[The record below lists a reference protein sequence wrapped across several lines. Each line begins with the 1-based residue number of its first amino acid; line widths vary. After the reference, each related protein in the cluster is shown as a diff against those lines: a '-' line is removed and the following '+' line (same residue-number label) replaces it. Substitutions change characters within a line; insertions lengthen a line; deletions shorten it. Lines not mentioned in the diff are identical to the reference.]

1 MSNNHD
7 RRSRD
12 YSKYDSM
19 STEQLQEILRLDA
32 HQTDGE
38 GMDTEELFY
47 VMEVL
52 TVRRKS
58 NPETAGKSLQ
68 KAKAEFRK
76 HYMPEETPKTVAF
89 PMWLHRAAT
98 VAAVL
103 AIFMVI
109 TTSVNAFGYDL
120 WGKVATWSQ
129 DFFHFEDE
137 TQGTETPDPDT
148 QYEIEYS
155 SLQEALD
162 RHEIAQSLAP
172 TWFPDGYSLADLK
185 VFKSPRE
192 ISISA
197 KYERSDEEIRIS
209 IRRLVGSNPEEIEK
223 SENYIQ
229 AYDANGITYYLF
241 SNYEK
246 VKAAWVVGE
255 FECYI
260 TGILTIDEL
269 KAIIDSIYKR
279 RLLYGSYTSSNTL

>member
-32 HQTDGE
+32 HQSEGE

-68 KAKAEFRK
+68 EAKVEFRK
-76 HYMPEETPKTVAF
+76 HYMPEEKPKTVAF
-89 PMWLHRAAT
+89 PMWLRRASA
-98 VAAVL
+98 VAAVV

-129 DFFHFEDE
+129 EFFHFEDE
-137 TQGTETPDPDT
+137 TLGTEDNDLGK
-148 QYEIEYS
+148 QDNLEYS
-155 SLQEALD
+155 SLQDALNQLN
-162 RHEIAQSLAP
+162 ITQQLAP
-172 TWFPDGYSLADLK
+172 TYLPKGYILTDLQ
-185 VFKSPRE
+185 VSRSPRE
-192 ISISA
+192 NSIYA
-197 KYERSDEEIRIS
+197 HYKNGDADIRIS
-209 IRRLVGSNPEEIEK
+209 IRQMIGGNPEELEK
-223 SENYIQ
+223 SESVVL
-229 AYDANGITYYLF
+229 AYDANGITYYIF
-241 SNYEK
+241 NNYDRI
-246 VKAAWVVGE
+246 KATWVVGE

-260 TGILTIDEL
+260 VGNVTVEEM
-269 KAIIDSIYKR
+269 KEMIDSI
-279 RLLYGSYTSSNTL
+279 

>member
-1 MSNNHD
+1 MSETNN
-7 RRSRD
+7 RNPRD

-32 HQTDGE
+32 HQNEGE

-68 KAKAEFRK
+68 EAKAEFQK
-76 HYMPEETPKTVAF
+76 HYMPKEAPKTVVF
-89 PMWLHRAAT
+89 PMWLRRAAT

-129 DFFHFEDE
+129 EFFHFEDE
-137 TQGTETPDPDT
+137 TQGTEDNELGKQDNL
-148 QYEIEYS
+148 EYA

-162 RHEIAQSLAP
+162 KLRISERLAP
-172 TWFPDGYSLADLK
+172 IWLPDGYSLSELVVADT
-185 VFKSPRE
+185 PRE
-192 ISISA
+192 LSVYANFSNENKKI
-197 KYERSDEEIRIS
+197 KVS
-209 IRRLVGSNPEEIEK
+209 IRKLIGSKPEEIEK
-223 SENYIQ
+223 SEGYIL
-229 AYDANGITYYLF
+229 AYDANGITYYVF
-241 SNYEK
+241 ENNSNLQ
-246 VKAAWVVGE
+246 ATWVVGE
-255 FECYI
+255 FEGLI
-260 TGILTIDEL
+260 IGNVTIEEM
-269 KAIIDSIYKR
+269 KAIIDSI
-279 RLLYGSYTSSNTL
+279 

>member
-1 MSNNHD
+1 MSETNN
-7 RRSRD
+7 RSLRD

-68 KAKAEFRK
+68 EAKAEFRK
-76 HYMPEETPKTVAF
+76 HYMPQEKSKTVAL
-89 PMWLHRAAT
+89 PMWLRRAAT

-120 WGKVATWSQ
+120 WGKVAVWSQ
-129 DFFHFEDE
+129 EFFHFEDE
-137 TQGTETPDPDT
+137 TQGTEDNDIGK
-148 QYEIEYS
+148 QDSLEYV

-162 RHEIAQSLAP
+162 KLRISERLAP
-172 TWFPDGYSLADLK
+172 TWIPENYSLSELIVADT
-185 VFKSPRE
+185 PRE
-192 ISISA
+192 ISIYA
-197 KYERSDEEIRIS
+197 LYKDENCYLNIS
-209 IRRLVGSNPEEIEK
+209 IRRLIGSKPEEIEK
-223 SENYIQ
+223 SDGYIL
-229 AYDANGITYYLF
+229 AYDANGITYYIFENNKLLQA
-241 SNYEK
+241 
-246 VKAAWVVGE
+246 VWVVEE
-255 FECYI
+255 FECFI
-260 TGILTIDEL
+260 AGELTLDEM
-269 KAIIDSIYKR
+269 KAMINSI
-279 RLLYGSYTSSNTL
+279 

>member
-7 RRSRD
+7 RKSRD

-32 HQTDGE
+32 HQNEGE

-68 KAKAEFRK
+68 EAKAEFRK
-76 HYMPEETPKTVAF
+76 QYMPEEKPKTVAF
-89 PMWLHRAAT
+89 PMWLRRAAT

-103 AIFMVI
+103 AIFLVVA

-129 DFFHFEDE
+129 EFFHFEDE
-137 TQGTETPDPDT
+137 IQGTEGSEPDKDNPVE
-148 QYEIEYS
+148 YE
-155 SLQEALD
+155 SLQDALD
-162 RHEIAQSLAP
+162 AYRIEQRLAP
-172 TWFPDGYSLADLK
+172 QRLPDGYKLADLL
-185 VFKSPRE
+185 VLNSPRE
-192 ISISA
+192 LSISA
-197 KYERSDEEIRIS
+197 KYERTEDKIRIS
-209 IRRLVGSNPEEIEK
+209 IRRLVGSKPEETEK
-223 SENYIQ
+223 SESVVLV
-229 AYDANGITYYLF
+229 YDANGVTYYIL
-241 SNYEK
+241 SNYEET
-246 VKAAWVVGE
+246 KATWVVGE

-260 TGILTIDEL
+260 AGTITIEEM
-269 KAIIDSIYKR
+269 KAIIDSI
-279 RLLYGSYTSSNTL
+279 

>member
-47 VMEVL
+47 VMEVV
-52 TVRRKS
+52 TKRRKS

-68 KAKAEFRK
+68 EAKAEFRK
-76 HYMPEETPKTVAF
+76 HYMPAEKPKTVAF
-89 PMWLHRAAT
+89 PMWLRRAAT

-129 DFFHFEDE
+129 EFFRFEDE
-137 TQGTETPDPDT
+137 TQGTEGEDPIKQDDLP
-148 QYEIEYS
+148 YI
-155 SLQEALD
+155 SLQDALS
-162 RHEIAQSLAP
+162 RVGIVQRLAP
-172 TWFPDGYSLADLK
+172 TRLPHGYELNDVL
-185 VFKSPRE
+185 VENSPRE
-192 ISISA
+192 LSISA
-197 KYERSDEEIRIS
+197 MYTNGSNQLVIS
-209 IRRLVGSNPEEIEK
+209 IRRLIGSKPQEIEK
-223 SENYIQ
+223 SDDMVL
-229 AYDANGITYYLF
+229 AYDINGITYYILT
-241 SNYEK
+241 NHDEL
-246 VKAAWVVGE
+246 KAIWVVEE
-255 FECYI
+255 FECFI
-260 TGILTIDEL
+260 SGKVTVEEM
-269 KAIIDSIYKR
+269 KAIIDSI
-279 RLLYGSYTSSNTL
+279 

>member
-7 RRSRD
+7 RNLRD

-32 HQTDGE
+32 HQNEGE

-47 VMEVL
+47 IMEVV
-52 TVRRKS
+52 TKRRKS

-68 KAKAEFRK
+68 EAKAEFRK
-76 HYMPEETPKTVAF
+76 HYMPEEKPKTVAF
-89 PMWLHRAAT
+89 PMWLHRVAT

-129 DFFHFEDE
+129 EFFHFEDE
-137 TQGTETPDPDT
+137 TQGMEGSEPDKTIPLD
-148 QYEIEYS
+148 YA
-155 SLQEALD
+155 SLQEALTD
-162 RHEIAQSLAP
+162 FDITQRLAP
-172 TWFPDGYSLADLK
+172 HWFPDGYELTDLL
-185 VFKSPRE
+185 VFDSPRE
-192 ISISA
+192 VSISA
-197 KYERSDEEIRIS
+197 KYERNDTEIRVS
-209 IRRLVGSNPEEIEK
+209 IRQLIGSKPEEIEK
-223 SENYIQ
+223 SENYIL

-260 TGILTIDEL
+260 TGMLTIDEM
-269 KAIIDSIYKR
+269 KAIIDSI
-279 RLLYGSYTSSNTL
+279 